1 MSVETGC
8 PFEFFF
14 FFNFK
19 SYLYILDN
27 RPLSDTKFARVF
39 HSMGCLFTSVLM
51 PTDAQIFLIL
61 VKSNLSFS
69 SVACAFGVISKN
81 PLPDL
86 EVMKIYP
93 FDFF

>member
-1 MSVETGC
+1 
-8 PFEFFF
+8 
-14 FFNFK
+14 
-19 SYLYILDN
+19 
-27 RPLSDTKFARVF
+27 
-39 HSMGCLFTSVLM
+39 M